1 MVRKT
6 GLFDIINTIILL
18 LIAFLTL
25 YPFINILFISI
36 SPVEEVVKNS
46 LILFPKRISLDAY
59 QYVFKFG
66 RMGASFK
73 VTIFITLVGTLI
85 NLALS
90 SLGAY
95 ALSTRDLPGRKVF
108 TTFVVI
114 TIVFNGGLIP
124 TFLMVKNLYL
134 YDTVWAL
141 ILPNAINSFWLIL
154 MRNFFQGIPDSLRES
169 ARIDG
174 CSEYRILG
182 SIILPLSLPI
192 IATLSLFY
200 GVAHWNEY
208 YSAIIYTNKLSLRP
222 LQVVIRAM
230 YTQAIENLDDK
241 SLPPA
246 VETVRASTIIIATL
260 PILFMYP
267 FLQKYF
273 VQGIMVGAVKG

>member
-46 LILFPKRISLDAY
+46 LILFPKKISLDAY
-59 QYVFKFG
+59 QYVFEFG
-66 RMGASFK
+66 RMGVSFK

-85 NLALS
+85 NLILS

-95 ALSTRDLPGRKVF
+95 VLSTRDLPGRKIL
-108 TTFVVI
+108 TTLVVI

-124 TFLMVKNLYL
+124 TFLVVKNLHL
-134 YDTVWAL
+134 YDTVWAM

-260 PILFMYP
+260 PILLLYP